1 MKIITDNLDLIF
13 RNILAVFTLFVLARL
28 MGKKQI
34 SQLSF
39 FDYVVGISI
48 GSIAA
53 AFSVDQNIS
62 YVHGILSL
70 IIWALFSIAVA
81 FMSLK
86 NLKVRRLLEGVSTIL
101 IQNGKILEENLR
113 KERFNINDLTEE
125 LRMKG
130 VFDITDVEFALLE
143 TSGRVSV
150 KLKSQK
156 QSVTPSDLSIPTN
169 YQGLSWNLIIDGEII
184 QKSLSDVKLNE
195 GWLLDE
201 LNKKGIS
208 SAKEVLLASLNSEG
222 DLYIALKDKTVK
234 KKDSE

>member
-101 IQNGKILEENLR
+101 IQNGKILEENLG